1 MTESPTAE
9 EGEHAAKTAAKPE
22 FVRLLELIRGY
33 YRDLLLL
40 AQGAPEALIRNADQL
55 SALRAALGAYP
66 VGELLAALE
75 AVNRCQ
81 QFLERNVAPQLA
93 LETLFLDLLLPEAW
107 HPQAGTRATPPAA
120 TSSAP
125 TRLSW
130 RDR

>member
-1 MTESPTAE
+1 M
-9 EGEHAAKTAAKPE
+9 
-22 FVRLLELIRGY
+22 
-33 YRDLLLL
+33 
-40 AQGAPEALIRNADQL
+40 
-55 SALRAALGAYP
+55 SALRAALGARGPAPRCAPPP

>member
-9 EGEHAAKTAAKPE
+9 EGEPAAKTAAKPE
-22 FVRLLELIRGY
+22 FMRLLELIRGY

-55 SALRAALGAYP
+55 GALRAALGARGPAPRCAPPP

-93 LETLFLDLLLPEAW
+93 LETLFLDLLLPAF
-107 HPQAGTRATPPAA
+107 G
-120 TSSAP
+120 P
-125 TRLSW
+125 TK
-130 RDR
+130 DEEENE